1 MKAHGFRVK
10 QDKDR
15 GMISIYPENGNDGWF
30 RSFTDL
36 LEDELPLKDAE
47 RLADEFS
54 AKATNQ
60 IIWNLMD

>member
-1 MKAHGFRVK
+1 M
-10 QDKDR
+10 
-15 GMISIYPENGNDGWF
+15 
-30 RSFTDL
+30 
-36 LEDELPLKDAE
+36 EDELPLRDAQ